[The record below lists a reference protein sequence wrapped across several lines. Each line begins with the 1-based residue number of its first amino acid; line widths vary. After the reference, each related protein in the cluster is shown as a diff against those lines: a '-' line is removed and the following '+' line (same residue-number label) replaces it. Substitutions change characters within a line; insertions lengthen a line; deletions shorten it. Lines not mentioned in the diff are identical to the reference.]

1 MREREGSRACLR
13 PLIRVLSRPVD
24 STSRLACVV
33 LFDIDGTLL
42 TGPAVGQSAGVS
54 AMAKC
59 AHELTG
65 HVDVHLKVEFAGRTD
80 RQIARDIL
88 VATGVDEPSR
98 DVIDAF
104 VACYVRNLHAGIRAR
119 PYVAL
124 GGVREAV
131 QLLHARGATVGL
143 GTGNVRAGA
152 ETKLKSAGLGDLF
165 DFELGGYGDDAN
177 TRAEVLRIGAERCD
191 PSKSLP
197 VIVVG
202 DTPHDVRAAL
212 EIGALCL
219 AVSTGMYKGHTL
231 VQAGAH
237 RLLDRLDAS
246 LADELLDM
254 LSAPCLP

>member
-1 MREREGSRACLR
+1 M
-13 PLIRVLSRPVD
+13 D
-24 STSRLACVV
+24 TSPRLACVV

-42 TGPAVGQSAGVS
+42 TGPAAGQSAGVG

-59 AHELTG
+59 ALDLTG
-65 HVDVHLKVEFAGRTD
+65 HREVHLKVEFAGRTD

-88 VATGVDEPSR
+88 IATGVDEPTKAA
-98 DVIDAF
+98 IDAF
-104 VACYVRNLHAGIRAR
+104 VDCYVRNLHEGIHAR

-124 GGVREAV
+124 SGVREAV
-131 QLLHARGATVGL
+131 QQLHARGATVGL

-152 ETKLKSAGLGDLF
+152 ETKLRSAGLGDLF
-165 DFELGGYGDDAN
+165 NFDLGGYGDDAD

-202 DTPHDVRAAL
+202 DTPYDVLAAID
-212 EIGALCL
+212 IGALCL
-219 AVSTGMYKGHTL
+219 AVPTGTYKAHTL

-237 RLLDRLDAS
+237 RLLDQLEAS
-246 LADELLDM
+246 LADELLEM
-254 LSAPCLP
+254 LSTLR

>member
-1 MREREGSRACLR
+1 
-13 PLIRVLSRPVD
+13 
-24 STSRLACVV
+24 V

-42 TGPAVGQSAGVS
+42 TGPLGGPSAGVG

-65 HVDVHLKVEFAGRTD
+65 HLDVHRKVEFAGRTD

-88 VATGVDEPSR
+88 IATGVDEPSK
-98 DVIDAF
+98 DVIEAF
-104 VACYVRNLHAGIRAR
+104 VACYVRHLHASIGAR

-124 GGVREAV
+124 KGVREAV
-131 QLLHARGATVGL
+131 QELHARGAIVGL

-152 ETKLKSAGLGDLF
+152 ETKLESAGLGDLF
-165 DFELGGYGDDAN
+165 DFDLGGYGDDAD
-177 TRAEVLRIGAERCD
+177 TRAEVLRVGAERCD

-212 EIGALCL
+212 DIGALCL
-219 AVSTGMYKGHTL
+219 AVSTGMYQGHTL

-237 RLLDRLDAS
+237 RLLDALDAT
-246 LADELLDM
+246 LADELLEM
-254 LSAPCLP
+254 ISPGP